1 MMAERS
7 GMKKNSRRRKNR
19 MTLVDPFDRDMRVV
33 DAKALF
39 RAYMIKNIVYS
50 KLPPPKK
57 CCDCCSTPLGNNCK
71 VRGIDSNGLECIVYI
86 CPACDLMH
94 RL

>member
-7 GMKKNSRRRKNR
+7 VMEKNSKRRRNR
-19 MTLVDPFDRDMRVV
+19 RTLVDPFDRDMRVE

-39 RAYMIKNIVYS
+39 RSNMIKNIVYS
-50 KLPPPKK
+50 KLPSPKK
-57 CCDCCSTPLGNNCK
+57 CCDYCLTPLDNNSK
-71 VRGIDSNGLECIVYI
+71 VRGVDSNGLECIVYI
-86 CPACDLMH
+86 CPVCDLMH